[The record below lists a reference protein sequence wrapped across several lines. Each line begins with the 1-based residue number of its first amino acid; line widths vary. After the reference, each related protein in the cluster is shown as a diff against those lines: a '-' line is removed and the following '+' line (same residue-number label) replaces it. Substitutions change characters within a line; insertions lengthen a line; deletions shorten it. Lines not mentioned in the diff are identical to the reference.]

1 MTGAS
6 RTGQK
11 FFPQSWAEF
20 AIFEKSRSAKRAW
33 HPCGKKDQA
42 MKTWLSLATALGA
55 VLLVVTFSFG
65 AGLEIQGNI
74 GNWKEVKAKVPADAY
89 LQLVKYDDKMKG
101 NTDEEGFS
109 AFDSKLAK
117 IKVRDNGS
125 FKLTVK
131 ELPPGKY
138 FIALQRA
145 LPKEMTG
152 ESQISAVP
160 ILVTDK
166 GQALVLEV
174 PGDFPVNVGKV
185 FVAVRSEKKPEPK
198 EAPKKESP
206 KKPEPSDDK

>member
-1 MTGAS
+1 
-6 RTGQK
+6 
-11 FFPQSWAEF
+11 
-20 AIFEKSRSAKRAW
+20 
-33 HPCGKKDQA
+33 

-74 GNWKEVKAKVPADAY
+74 ADWKEVKARVPADAY

-101 NTDEEGFS
+101 TTDEEGFS
-109 AFDSKLAK
+109 AFDSKFSK

-145 LPKEMTG
+145 LPKEMAG
-152 ESQISAVP
+152 ESLVSAVP

-185 FVAVRSEKKPEPK
+185 FVAVRSEKKPAAK

-206 KKPEPSDDK
+206 EKPEPAADK